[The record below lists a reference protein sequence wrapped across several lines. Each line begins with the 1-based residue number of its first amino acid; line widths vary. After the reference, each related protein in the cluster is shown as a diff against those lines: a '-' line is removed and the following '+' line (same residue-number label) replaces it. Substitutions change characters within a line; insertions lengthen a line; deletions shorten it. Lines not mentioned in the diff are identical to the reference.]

1 MNEMYKY
8 LQEHSYISENKKSK
22 YQSELSEQRAEC
34 IANKYNSLVQ
44 DLEQE
49 NQKYKEVIE
58 KAKNEK
64 SILKDMV
71 YKPETR
77 EENFVIQ
84 RKISSL
90 IKRLNDKK
98 VK

>member
-8 LQEHSYISENKKSK
+8 LQEHSYISENKKSN

-44 DLEQE
+44 DLKQE
-49 NQKYKEVIE
+49 NRKYKEVIDKLE
-58 KAKNEK
+58 KKIELVK
-64 SILKDMV
+64 QYDFDRVGRYELLDILK
-71 YKPETR
+71 E
-77 EENFVIQ
+77 
-84 RKISSL
+84 
-90 IKRLNDKK
+90 